1 MMTIYIAG
9 PLFSL
14 AEKNFNKELAVNITE
29 QISNSKIILPQDR
42 APKLIK
48 LENGFRLVFEDC
60 INMINESD
68 AIVAILD
75 GSDADSG
82 TCIELGY
89 AYSKNIPII
98 GIRTD
103 LRASEEEGL
112 NLMIS
117 NICHVLIRDIESDLQ
132 AISEKAVEALKKI
145 QKGIQPIKL
154 TL

>member
-1 MMTIYIAG
+1 MTTIYFAG
-9 PLFSL
+9 PLFTL
-14 AEKNFNKELAVNITE
+14 AEKNFNKELASKITE
-29 QISNSKIILPQDR
+29 KNNQIKIILPQER
-42 APKLIK
+42 APELIK

-117 NICHVLIRDIESDLQ
+117 NICNVLIRDIESDLD
-132 AISEKAVEALKKI
+132 AISEKVVEAIKKGT
-145 QKGIQPIKL
+145 KA
-154 TL
+154 